1 LELPLSGVRVV
12 DLSRM
17 VSGPLC
23 GRILAD
29 LGADVVK
36 VESPEGDR
44 TRTVPPFVDGVSPYF
59 AQMNAAKRS
68 VCVDLKAPGAAE
80 VLARLAARADV
91 FIENFRPGVLD
102 RYGLDAPTLTAQNP
116 RLVYCSVTGWG
127 QAGVGSD
134 RRAFAPLVHAEI
146 GTLEFAARHHARQ
159 PEPEVHQHGDVYP
172 AILAANAV
180 LAALLQRTSTGRGQH
195 LDVAMGEAAFYV
207 NEWAA
212 VSLQPP
218 VEEYAGF
225 DTWNQYTYRLGDG
238 SYVALVGNPVT
249 AFPMWLSGL
258 GGDAA
263 VLDDPRFA
271 DVESRAAHVTELNAA
286 IERMTQRFDDFATL
300 DAAVDE
306 PWMLMAPVRSTSEFA
321 RSEWAT
327 ARGLTVE
334 VAPGLPVP
342 TAPWRSDAGP
352 VGQPTT
358 VSALGADNDAVLAEL
373 GYGAEE
379 IDELRRL
386 GVLCDV
392 GVEPPPIG
400 GSAP

>member
-1 LELPLSGVRVV
+1 MVEQPLTGVRVV

-36 VESPEGDR
+36 VEPPEGDR
-44 TRTVPPFVDGVSPYF
+44 TRTVPPFIDGLSPYF
-59 AQMNAAKRS
+59 AQMNAGKRD
-68 VCVDLKAPGAAE
+68 VCVDLKAAGGAEA
-80 VLARLAARADV
+80 VARLAARADV
-91 FIENFRPGVLD
+91 FIENFRPGVLA

-127 QAGVGSD
+127 QAGVGRD

-146 GTLEFAARHHARQ
+146 GTLEFAARHRGRR

-180 LAALLQRTSTGRGQH
+180 LAALLQRANTGCGQH

-218 VEEYAGF
+218 VDEFAGF

-238 SYVALVGNPVT
+238 SSVALVGDPVT
-249 AFPMWLSGL
+249 AFPMWLRGL
-258 GGDAA
+258 GGDPS

-271 DVESRAAHVTELNAA
+271 DAEARAAHVTELND
-286 IERMTQRFDDFATL
+286 ETEHMTQRFADFAALET
-300 DAAVDE
+300 AVDE
-306 PWMLMAPVRSTSEFA
+306 PWMLMAPVRSTAEFA
-321 RSEWAT
+321 RTDWAT
-327 ARGLTVE
+327 ARGVTTD
-334 VAPGLPVP
+334 VAPGVPVP
-342 TAPWRSDAGP
+342 AAPWRSDAGAIGSP
-352 VGQPTT
+352 SSAP
-358 VSALGADNDAVLAEL
+358 ALGADNEAVLAEV
-373 GYGAEE
+373 GYSPEE
-379 IDELRRL
+379 IDELRRGGAL
-386 GVLCDV
+386 SG
-392 GVEPPPIG
+392 G
-400 GSAP
+400 GSRS